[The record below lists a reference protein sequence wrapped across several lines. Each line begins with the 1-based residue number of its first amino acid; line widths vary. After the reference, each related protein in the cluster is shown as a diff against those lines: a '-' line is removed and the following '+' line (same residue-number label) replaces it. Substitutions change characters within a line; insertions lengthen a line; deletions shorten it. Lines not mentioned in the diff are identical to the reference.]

1 MSNLSKHIVITLAV
15 LLLSLFVFELFPID
29 IAIQDHLYVF
39 QEERWILDRDDE
51 LTRLLFYDGIKKV
64 FIAFTITTLISL
76 FFIKRVPVLKIYQQG
91 IIILLISCISIP
103 LLVGGLKALTN
114 TPCPKN
120 IGHYG
125 GDYPYVSV
133 FSRYPENFHKTKK
146 VKCYPAGHASGGFA
160 LLSLFFLFRKRRNR
174 LAALGFALLIGWTIG
189 IYKMLIGD
197 HFFSHTFIT
206 MLLAWLAILVV
217 VRFVRGF
224 NSLQMLQSRPES

>member
-1 MSNLSKHIVITLAV
+1 MSNSSKNIVITLAV
-15 LLLSLFVFELFPID
+15 LVISLFIFELFPID
-29 IAIQDHLYVF
+29 IAIQDHFYIF
-39 QEERWILDRDDE
+39 QEHRWILDRDDE

-64 FIAFTITTLISL
+64 YIAFTIVALISL
-76 FFIKRVPVLKIYQQG
+76 FFIKRVPALKIYKQG
-91 IIILLISCISIP
+91 MIILLISCISIP
-103 LLVGGLKALTN
+103 LLVGGLKAVTN

-133 FSRYPENFHKTKK
+133 FSKYPKNFHNTKK

-174 LAALGFALLIGWTIG
+174 LLALGFALVIGWTIG
-189 IYKMLIGD
+189 LYKMFIGD

-206 MLLAWLAILVV
+206 MLLAWLVILVIARV
-217 VRFVRGF
+217 VQRFNAFR
-224 NSLQMLQSRPES
+224 MRHSRSE